1 MVTHISACC
10 VSQVL
15 GWHRCGLYLVD
26 HKSSNNGITT
36 GEYSKS
42 GSHCWIIRVL
52 NLGTVLHFDSVAAI
66 ADTYLVFIL
75 GATITSQ
82 GELSHILPGQCTEG
96 QQKWLNQNYYYS
108 SHIPPDSR
116 IYYII
121 CSYYNFFSLQCYKV
135 PLHCGTC
142 FSLLHHM
149 LVCVYVCLQWGY
161 KFSILTHIIC
171 PWLATEGNHV

>member
-15 GWHRCGLYLVD
+15 GWHRCGLHLVD

-66 ADTYLVFIL
+66 ADTYLVFTL

-96 QQKWLNQNYYYS
+96 QQKWLNLVFLLLCYVCFIKTIITALISLLTLEFIILYV
-108 SHIPPDSR
+108 HIITFSLCSV
-116 IYYII
+116 IKCLYTVVLVSVYCII
-121 CSYYNFFSLQCYKV
+121 CW
-135 PLHCGTC
+135 
-142 FSLLHHM
+142 
-149 LVCVYVCLQWGY
+149 CVYMCVYSGGTNSQFLL
-161 KFSILTHIIC
+161 I
-171 PWLATEGNHV
+171 